1 MLRYIIRRLLAL
13 VPVMLGVSLLT
24 FLLLRL
30 TPGDPALVILGER
43 ATPDRVAELREQLGL
58 NRPIPV
64 QYLLFLNQILHG
76 DLGRSI
82 ISNVPVIDELKAR
95 MPATIELVIVAMI
108 FGLLIGIP
116 AGIVAAMRRNTIF
129 DYLSMVGALI
139 GVSMPIF
146 WIGLLAI
153 YLFAVDLR
161 WVPPS
166 GRIDPELNFQR
177 QTNFYI
183 IDAIISGNWQALGN
197 VLHHLIMPA
206 FILSLVT
213 LPILARLTRSS
224 MLEVLQQDYIR
235 TAWAKGLRE
244 RAVVIRHAL
253 RNAMLPVITVVGL
266 QFGGLLG
273 GAILTETIFAWPGM
287 GLWIYQAIQQRD
299 YPIVQAGVLVAA
311 TIYVVINLLVDISY
325 SLFDPRIRYT

>member
-24 FLLLRL
+24 FLLLRF

-58 NRPIPV
+58 NRPLPV

-82 ISNVPVIDELKAR
+82 ISNVPVIDELTAR
-95 MPATIELVIVAMI
+95 MPATIELVVVAMI

-116 AGIVAAMRRNTIF
+116 AGIIAAMRRNTIF

-177 QTNFYI
+177 QTNFYT